1 MADTVGYYV
10 KKHSTQGV
18 TNKNTKRSYRR
29 SAERFQDFCRQVAHV
44 SLKQMRSDNAVAVAT
59 IQAYSDV
66 LQNEG
71 KSPDTIHTYLAP
83 VCKAFGVQMD
93 EILKPAGKIT
103 RSGRD
108 KLHG

>member
-1 MADTVGYYV
+1 MADTVGYFI
-10 KKHSTQGV
+10 KQHAIPKNA
-18 TNKNTKRSYRR
+18 NKNTRRSYKQA
-29 SAERFQDFCRQVAHV
+29 AEHFQEYCSQVAHI
-44 SLKQMRSDNAVAVAT
+44 SLKRMRNDNAVAVTA
-59 IQAYSDV
+59 IQAYSDA

-93 EILKPAGKIT
+93 EILKPDAKIT